1 MRTQAPREF
10 TIVDMARAFCIA
22 AHAGVGQKRKYT
34 GEDYH
39 HHPEEA
45 LQILM
50 TYCEPC
56 HAQQAAILL
65 HDVVEDTAVTRAH
78 IAQVFGQTVAR
89 LVWGVTD
96 VSRKEDGNRA
106 ARKQLDRDH
115 VMSGCDKVLE
125 MKLAD
130 LISNTRSIAKHDK
143 KFGRVYLDEK
153 IQILA
158 DMKVRMGGTPIY
170 TEACE
175 VAAAAGKEVF
185 GTIAEHFDVWDKHF
199 QGRTDYKAFL
209 KEVYPEITDVEVQS
223 YDSLASKQNQPNV

>member
-1 MRTQAPREF
+1 MRNQPPREF
-10 TIVDMARAFCIA
+10 TVVDMARAFCIA

-45 LQILM
+45 LQILL
-50 TYCEPC
+50 TYCDPC

-65 HDVVEDTAVTRAH
+65 HDVVEDTAVTRQH
-78 IAQVFGQTVAR
+78 IAQVFGQDVAR

-106 ARKQLDRDH
+106 IRKQLDRDH
-115 VMSGCDKVLE
+115 ILRGCTKVLE

-143 KFGRVYLDEK
+143 KFAVVYLAEK
-153 IQILA
+153 IALLAGMQNRMVGTQI
-158 DMKVRMGGTPIY
+158 Y
-170 TEACE
+170 EEACNI
-175 VAAAAGKEVF
+175 AGQAGKDVF
-185 GTIAEHFDVWDKHF
+185 ESAWEHFVVWNAHF
-199 QGRTDYKAFL
+199 KDSSDFKTFK
-209 KEVYPEITDVEVQS
+209 KELYPEIADEIQS
-223 YDSLASKQNQPNV
+223 DDSVAT

>member
-45 LQILM
+45 LQILL
-50 TYCEPC
+50 TYCDPC

-65 HDVVEDTAVTRAH
+65 HDVVEDTSVTRAH
-78 IAQVFGQTVAR
+78 IAQVFGQVVAR

-96 VSRKEDGNRA
+96 VSRKEDGNRSV
-106 ARKQLDRDH
+106 RKSLDREH
-115 VMSGCDKVLE
+115 IMRGCDKVLE

-143 KFGRVYLDEK
+143 NFARVYLDEK
-153 IQILA
+153 IHILA
-158 DMKVRMGGTPIY
+158 DMKNRMGGTLIY
-170 TEACE
+170 EEACE

-185 GTIAEHFDVWDKHF
+185 ETIHGHFSIWSKHF
-199 QGRTDYKAFL
+199 GGYTDYNSFVA
-209 KEVYPEITDVEVQS
+209 EIYPETLNVEVQS
-223 YDSLASKQNQPNV
+223 NDSVASKQDQPKV

>member
-45 LQILM
+45 LQILL
-50 TYCEPC
+50 TYCDPC
-56 HAQQAAILL
+56 YAQQAAILL

-106 ARKQLDRDH
+106 VRKRLDREH
-115 VMSGCDKVLE
+115 IMRGCDKVLE

-143 KFGRVYLDEK
+143 TFARVYLGEK
-153 IQILA
+153 ISILS
-158 DMKVRMGGTPIY
+158 DMRERMAGTFIY
-170 TEACE
+170 EEAVM

-185 GTIAEHFDVWDKHF
+185 ETPYEHYKIWACLFVD
-199 QGRTDYKAFL
+199 QADYKAFL

-223 YDSLASKQNQPNV
+223 YDCLASKQNQPNV

>member
-45 LQILM
+45 LQILL
-50 TYCEPC
+50 TYCDPC

-65 HDVVEDTAVTRAH
+65 HDVVEDTDVTRAH
-78 IAQVFGQTVAR
+78 IAKVFGQAVAR

-96 VSRKEDGNRA
+96 VSCKEDGNRA
-106 ARKQLDRDH
+106 LRKQLDRDH
-115 VMSGCDKVLE
+115 ILRGCIKILE

-143 KFGRVYLDEK
+143 KFAVVYLAEK
-153 IQILA
+153 IDLLAGMHDRMAGSQI
-158 DMKVRMGGTPIY
+158 Y
-170 TEACE
+170 EEACNI
-175 VAAAAGKEVF
+175 AKQAGKDVF
-185 GTIAEHFDVWDKHF
+185 ESAWEHYVVWDIHCKGF
-199 QGRTDYKAFL
+199 QDFETFK
-209 KEVYPEITDVEVQS
+209 KELYPEISNEVQS
-223 YDSLASKQNQPNV
+223 NDGVASKCDQPKVR